1 MKGNKTVTLISILSG
16 IGRLCSATLALQFQT
31 FRQFQTFLATN
42 SRSKGWKT
50 SATLVV
56 EHDAELR
63 YLTGALLEDEQT
75 DTIQHKRKSCACNL
89 LIGGARS
96 P

>member
-1 MKGNKTVTLISILSG
+1 MIAFSGNKTVTLISILRG

-31 FRQFQTFLATN
+31 FLATN
-42 SRSKGWKT
+42 SRSKEWKT

-63 YLTGALLEDEQT
+63 YLTGAPLEDEQT

>member
-1 MKGNKTVTLISILSG
+1 MGQAQQSCRAVLI
-16 IGRLCSATLALQFQT
+16 
-31 FRQFQTFLATN
+31 
-42 SRSKGWKT
+42 
-50 SATLVV
+50 V

-75 DTIQHKRKSCACNL
+75 DTIQHGSAKAALATL